1 MWVGRSRNKSLW
13 RNREYV
19 LLWSG
24 QTVSAI
30 GSQFSGFV
38 LPLLVLVLTNSAAQ
52 AGLIGALEGLPY
64 LILSVPAGILIDR
77 WNRKA
82 VMIVCE
88 CSRGINMVS
97 IPAAFAVGHVY
108 VPQLY
113 VVALIEGTLFVFF
126 NLAETSSLARIVPS
140 EQLPSAL
147 AQQELTWGI
156 SALAGPTLAGAL
168 YSVVSAAF
176 PFLVDAISYA
186 ISALSLFRMRAA
198 FQMPRAAPTGNLVT
212 GIREALHWLW
222 HQPLLRALALLS
234 AAGDFLFS
242 GIGLI
247 PMVIAQQQMHASP
260 VAIGLIFTFAAI
272 GGIVGSFFSSWV
284 QRRLTLGQA
293 VIGSEWATSLLFPLL
308 LVAPNPL
315 GLGLVRTLL
324 STTVSVSN
332 PIRLNYQ
339 LAVTPDRLQGRVN
352 SLTALIA

>member
-1 MWVGRSRNKSLW
+1 
-13 RNREYV
+13 
-19 LLWSG
+19 
-24 QTVSAI
+24 
-30 GSQFSGFV
+30 
-38 LPLLVLVLTNSAAQ
+38 
-52 AGLIGALEGLPY
+52 
-64 LILSVPAGILIDR
+64 
-77 WNRKA
+77 
-82 VMIVCE
+82 
-88 CSRGINMVS
+88 
-97 IPAAFAVGHVY
+97 
-108 VPQLY
+108 
-113 VVALIEGTLFVFF
+113 
-126 NLAETSSLARIVPS
+126 
-140 EQLPSAL
+140 
-147 AQQELTWGI
+147 
-156 SALAGPTLAGAL
+156 
-168 YSVVSAAF
+168 
-176 PFLVDAISYA
+176 
-186 ISALSLFRMRAA
+186 MRAA

-293 VIGSEWATSLLFPLL
+293 VIGSEWATSLLFPLP

-352 SLTALIA
+352 SLTALIAYGSLPLGRTLTGIMLQVAGSTSTVLAITVLLLVEAVAAILSRHIRQATWHDRPDPA